1 MNFIEELKW
10 RGMIHD
16 IMPGTE
22 EQFEKEMT
30 SAYIGFDPTS
40 DSLHIGSLVQIM
52 ILVHLQ
58 RCGHKPIALV
68 GGATGMVGDPSGK
81 SKERNLLNEE
91 AITHNLRSIQ
101 KQLERFLD
109 FDCGDNSAEVVN
121 NHNWF
126 RDFTFINFIRD
137 VGKHISVNY
146 MMAKDSVKS
155 RLETGMSFTEF
166 SYQLVQGFDFYWL
179 WKNKNCK
186 VQLGGSD
193 QWGNIVTGTELI
205 RRKGKGKA
213 YAVTT
218 PLIKKEDGGKF
229 GKTEDGNV
237 WLDKLKTSPYKFYQ
251 FWLNISDADA
261 KNYIKIF
268 TLKDKKEIKQIIN
281 EHEATPHLRLLQNA
295 IASEVTSRV
304 HSKEDLEMAI
314 KASKILFGKSTSE
327 DLKSL
332 DEETFLSI
340 FEGVPQ
346 FKLEI
351 SDIELGILDI
361 LSEKTKI
368 FTSKGETRRMI
379 KSSAVSINKE
389 KITEE
394 FKISNKHLLNGKYL
408 LVQKGKK
415 NYYIIIIS

>member
-91 AITHNLRSIQ
+91 DITHNLRSIQ

-166 SYQLVQGFDFYWL
+166 SYQLY
-179 WKNKNCK
+179 K
-186 VQLGGSD
+186 VL
-193 QWGNIVTGTELI
+193 IFTGY
-205 RRKGKGKA
+205 GK
-213 YAVTT
+213 
-218 PLIKKEDGGKF
+218 IKK
-229 GKTEDGNV
+229 
-237 WLDKLKTSPYKFYQ
+237 L
-251 FWLNISDADA
+251 
-261 KNYIKIF
+261 
-268 TLKDKKEIKQIIN
+268 
-281 EHEATPHLRLLQNA
+281 
-295 IASEVTSRV
+295 
-304 HSKEDLEMAI
+304 
-314 KASKILFGKSTSE
+314 
-327 DLKSL
+327 
-332 DEETFLSI
+332 
-340 FEGVPQ
+340 
-346 FKLEI
+346 
-351 SDIELGILDI
+351 
-361 LSEKTKI
+361 
-368 FTSKGETRRMI
+368 
-379 KSSAVSINKE
+379 
-389 KITEE
+389 
-394 FKISNKHLLNGKYL
+394 
-408 LVQKGKK
+408 
-415 NYYIIIIS
+415 

>member
-1 MNFIEELKW
+1 MYNL
-10 RGMIHD
+10 
-16 IMPGTE
+16 
-22 EQFEKEMT
+22 
-30 SAYIGFDPTS
+30 
-40 DSLHIGSLVQIM
+40 
-52 ILVHLQ
+52 
-58 RCGHKPIALV
+58 AL
-68 GGATGMVGDPSGK
+68 D
-81 SKERNLLNEE
+81 
-91 AITHNLRSIQ
+91 
-101 KQLERFLD
+101 RFYL
-109 FDCGDNSAEVVN
+109 A
-121 NHNWF
+121 
-126 RDFTFINFIRD
+126 
-137 VGKHISVNY
+137 
-146 MMAKDSVKS
+146 
-155 RLETGMSFTEF
+155 
-166 SYQLVQGFDFYWL
+166 
-179 WKNKNCK
+179 
-186 VQLGGSD
+186 
-193 QWGNIVTGTELI
+193 
-205 RRKGKGKA
+205 
-213 YAVTT
+213 
-218 PLIKKEDGGKF
+218 
-229 GKTEDGNV
+229 EDGNV

-281 EHEATPHLRLLQNA
+281 EHEANPHLRLLQNA

-351 SDIELGILDI
+351 RDIELGILDI

-389 KITEE
+389 KITEV